1 MSDKKAAP
9 AAVIRRTEVA
19 EETAQERLMKKH
31 VPAWVISGAVH
42 VGLIAIL
49 ILAFGARGT
58 VAKPPEKVID
68 TSAEKTQPDPDPNLT
83 IEDPGL
89 VSQLEAADP
98 TLDRVEDKT
107 VQAPET
113 KDNIGQP
120 DAPNTD
126 VTALA
131 PPGALTNDFSNP
143 GAPGD
148 TGDVMKGAGGMQGF
162 MNAQFAGRS
171 GATKS
176 KLLAA
181 GGGNQA
187 SELAVARGL
196 AWLAKQQKGDGR
208 WSFDGS
214 SKDHD
219 IAATGMCLL
228 PFLAAGETH
237 KSGQKYQKV
246 VMSGLAFLIK
256 NCPISGPKA
265 GQMSP
270 NMYAQGIA
278 TTALCEAYGMTKDKG
293 LLMSAAQAAVNC
305 VQKAQGPN
313 GSWGY
318 SSANAG
324 NGDTS
329 IVGWQ
334 VQALKA
340 AQLGKDIVVDAGVVR
355 KAVGFLNFAG
365 ADPDGKDPQSSRK
378 SAYGYTDSARARP
391 GTSLTAV
398 GLLCRYY
405 IDGWGPDNAG
415 MQAGVL
421 GLMKRPPGQ
430 PGKGGG
436 LLDMY
441 YYYYAT
447 QVVHF
452 FDGEEWKEWN
462 EGKKGANGV
471 RAGGMRDWLIDL
483 QVKKDGAN
491 FGSWEPDAGTI
502 GSHCGRLGTTALCVL
517 TLEVYYRHLPLY
529 KRAGQ
534 EDAVKILDGAK

>member
-1 MSDKKAAP
+1 MTEKKQAP

-42 VGLIAIL
+42 VGLIAVL
-49 ILAFGARGT
+49 ILAFPPKGL
-58 VAKPPEKVID
+58 VAKGPEKVID
-68 TSAEKTQPDPDPNLT
+68 TTAEKTEPEPEKDLT
-83 IEDPGL
+83 NEDPGI
-89 VSQLEAADP
+89 VSELAAADP
-98 TLDRVEDKT
+98 EKMREDVKT
-107 VQAPET
+107 VQAEET
-113 KDNIGQP
+113 KDNLGQP

-126 VTALA
+126 ITALA
-131 PPGALTNDFSNP
+131 PPGAISNEYANP

-148 TGDVMKGAGGMQGF
+148 SGDVKAGLGGMNGNIF
-162 MNAQFAGRS
+162 ASFAGRS
-171 GATKS
+171 GATKD

-181 GGGNQA
+181 GGGNKE

-196 AWLAKQQKGDGR
+196 AWIAKQQKPDGS
-208 WSFDGS
+208 WEFDGT
-214 SKDHD
+214 SKGEKV
-219 IAATGMCLL
+219 AATGMCLL

-237 KSGQKYQKV
+237 KSAKKYQKTV
-246 VMSGLAFLIK
+246 TNGLAYLTR
-256 NCPISGPKA
+256 NCPLSGPNR
-265 GQMSP
+265 GMMDG
-270 NMYAQGIA
+270 NMYSQGIA
-278 TTALCEAYGMTKDKG
+278 STALAEAYGMTKDKG
-293 LLMSAAQAAVNC
+293 LLQFAQAAIDC
-305 VQKAQGPN
+305 IQKAQGPN

-318 SSANAG
+318 SAKNPN

-334 VQALKA
+334 IQALKA
-340 AQLGKDIVVDAGVVR
+340 AQLGKDIVVDAGVIR
-355 KAVGFLNFAG
+355 KAIGFLNLAG

-378 SAYGYTDSARARP
+378 SAYGYQDATRARP

-405 IDGWGPDNAG
+405 IDNWTPDNAG

-421 GLMKRPPGQ
+421 GLTKRGPGQ
-430 PGKGGG
+430 PGKGG

-452 FDGEEWKEWN
+452 FDGDEWKEWN
-462 EGKKGANGV
+462 EGKLVGGK
-471 RAGGMRDWLIDL
+471 RQGGMRDWLISL
-483 QVKKDGAN
+483 QVTKEGAN
-491 FGSWEPDAGTI
+491 FGSWEPDAGTV

-534 EDAVKILDGAK
+534 GDEAIKILDGAK